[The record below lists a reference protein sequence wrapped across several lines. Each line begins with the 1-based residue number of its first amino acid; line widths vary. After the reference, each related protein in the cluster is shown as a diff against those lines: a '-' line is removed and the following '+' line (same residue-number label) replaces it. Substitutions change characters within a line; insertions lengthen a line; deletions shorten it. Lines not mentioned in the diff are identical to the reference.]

1 MTSHMK
7 SGNVLSG
14 ASPMTQSEFDQLAT
28 FIAVAEEL
36 SMEPFVSADNHEKL
50 AQFKGAGGS
59 DRVIAFFCHPAFLK
73 SVLMTFRK
81 LWWDSEPR
89 EFERFASSCF
99 ALTLTKSTVGDKK
112 ENRESV

>member
-1 MTSHMK
+1 
-7 SGNVLSG
+7 
-14 ASPMTQSEFDQLAT
+14 
-28 FIAVAEEL
+28 
-36 SMEPFVSADNHEKL
+36 MEPFVSADNHEKL
-50 AQFKGAGGS
+50 AQFKDAGGS